1 MIWLVLLTM
10 ALVLCLWLLRPLWL
24 ARDRSVYVIAVML
37 LAGAGAL
44 YAALGT
50 PGVAG
55 QPYAARWQD
64 VRFAEQSGDAAFA
77 EGDIPAAITAY
88 RRALA
93 VVPASDRPMAAG
105 LHARLGEAL
114 VVQQNGTV
122 TPAAGKAFAE
132 ALRLNP
138 REPRARFYA
147 GVALIQHGEAEAA
160 LAVWRELAKDSPPDA
175 PWRKALLGK
184 IP

>member
-10 ALVLCLWLLRPLWL
+10 SLVLCLWLLRPLWL
-24 ARDRSVYVIAVML
+24 ARDRAVYVVAAML

-50 PGVAG
+50 PTVAG

-64 VRFAEQSGDAAFA
+64 VRFAEQSGDAAFE
-77 EGDIPAAITAY
+77 EGDIPGAITAY
-88 RRALA
+88 RRALVA
-93 VVPASDRPMAAG
+93 VAASDRATAAG

-122 TPAAGKAFAE
+122 TSAAGKAFAE

-147 GVALIQHGEAEAA
+147 GVALMQRGQPQAA
-160 LAVWRELAKDSPPDA
+160 LALWRELAKDSPPDA
-175 PWRKALLGK
+175 PWRKVLQEK
-184 IP
+184 MP